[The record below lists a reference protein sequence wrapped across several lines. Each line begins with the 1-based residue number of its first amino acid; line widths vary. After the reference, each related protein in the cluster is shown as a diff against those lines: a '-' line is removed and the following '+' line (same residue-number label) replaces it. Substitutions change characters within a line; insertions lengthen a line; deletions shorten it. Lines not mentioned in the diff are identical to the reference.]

1 MVMLGKFD
9 KKNRDMQI
17 NPLFFILKVVIIS
30 FEGKKVALFFKFAP
44 PFLSFFLLI
53 NLNVVSFQHLFV
65 YFCNHKH

>member
-1 MVMLGKFD
+1 MVMFGKFD

-30 FEGKKVALFFKFAP
+30 FEGKKVALFFKFCP
-44 PFLSFFLLI
+44 LFFHFFLLI

>member
-30 FEGKKVALFFKFAP
+30 FEGKKVALFSSLLPFSFIFFA
-44 PFLSFFLLI
+44 
-53 NLNVVSFQHLFV
+53 N
-65 YFCNHKH
+65 